1 MIRTLALTAA
11 TVLCLLTGV
20 SSAMACDGAKEDN
33 VTTASAETPAVPAD
47 AQLVTLRIEDA
58 SCGSCVLPIREQL
71 TTLTGVIKVEGSEVD
86 YKDVLVTFN
95 GKITNDDL
103 IAAVKKAGF
112 KAVIKT
118 PAADEKKNS

>member
-1 MIRTLALTAA
+1 MIRTITMTFAAVLFLAVGA
-11 TVLCLLTGV
+11 G
-20 SSAMACDGAKEDN
+20 SALACDGHKAPET
-33 VTTASAETPAVPAD
+33 TTASVAVPAD

-58 SCGSCVLPIREQL
+58 TCGSCVLPIREQL

-95 GKITNDDL
+95 GKVTNDDL

-112 KAVIKT
+112 TAIVKVVA
-118 PAADEKKNS
+118 PDKKNS